1 MTALRPNVLLITCDA
16 LRADHV
22 GGPGD
27 HSPSLTPRL
36 DALAAEGVAFR
47 HAVSQGF
54 RTPISMP
61 SLFTGLYPSR
71 MGWFTIPSPFAL
83 RRQVTGVLL
92 GEGPTLAE
100 RLRALGY
107 RTAGIHSNP
116 LLSRLFGYGR
126 GFELFDDDLFLADSA
141 LPGWLKR
148 WLYRV
153 PQLGRVSSHLPAS
166 VVNDR
171 ALRWLQAGPSPFF
184 LWLHYMDTH
193 GPYCSRPGL
202 SYVRRLRAQLLYQ
215 KAVSHPDAVTAAER
229 DRLIADYRA
238 QVAYMDGQIGAL
250 LDRLRASGEL
260 DQTLVLLTADH
271 GEEFGEHG
279 RYSHHATL
287 FEALLRVPLLLRLP
301 GGRHGGRVVDTPVAL
316 LQVVPTIL
324 DVVGAAMPEGLDG
337 TTLLPLVDGSAV
349 TGLDWIVSEAK
360 AFPGYKAAI
369 RSGSWKLIVDRRR
382 AERRLFHVDLD
393 PAERRDAAAE
403 APAIAERWEAQLE
416 AMMPALAG
424 QATGPTGRDVDA
436 ATAER
441 LRDLGY
447 L

>member
-1 MTALRPNVLLITCDA
+1 MTNVLLITCDA

-22 GGPGD
+22 GVLGGGR
-27 HSPSLTPRL
+27 PSLTPRL

-100 RLRALGY
+100 RLAGLGY

-126 GFELFDDDLFLADSA
+126 GFELFDDDLFLADRA
-141 LPGWLKR
+141 LPAWLQR
-148 WLYRV
+148 WAYRV
-153 PQLGRVSSHLPAS
+153 PQLFRVSGHLAARA
-166 VVNDR
+166 VNDK
-171 ALRWLQAGPSPFF
+171 AMRWLAARPSPFF

-193 GPYCSRPGL
+193 GPYCSRPEL

-215 KAVSHPDAVTAAER
+215 KAVSRPAAVTAAER
-229 DRLIADYRA
+229 AQLIEDYRG
-238 QVAYMDGQIGAL
+238 QVTYMDDQIGAL
-250 LDRLRASGEL
+250 LDGLAATGRL
-260 DQTLVLLTADH
+260 DDTLVVLTADH

-279 RYSHHATL
+279 RYSHHSTL
-287 FEALLRVPLLLRLP
+287 FETLLRVPLLLRLP
-301 GGRHGGRVVDTPVAL
+301 GARHAGRVIDTPVAL
-316 LQVVPTIL
+316 LQVLPTVL
-324 DVVGAAMPEGLDG
+324 DVVGAPVPDGLDG
-337 TTLLPLVDGSAV
+337 TSLLPLMDGSAA

-360 AFPGYKAAI
+360 AFPGDKAAI
-369 RSGSWKLIVDRRR
+369 RSGPWKLIVDRRR
-382 AERRLFHVDLD
+382 AERTLYQVERD
-393 PAERRDAAAE
+393 PDERTDALAE
-403 APAIAERWEAQLE
+403 APAIAQRWEAQLD
-416 AMMPALAG
+416 AMMPVLAG
-424 QATGPTGRDVDA
+424 GVAAQTGRDVDA